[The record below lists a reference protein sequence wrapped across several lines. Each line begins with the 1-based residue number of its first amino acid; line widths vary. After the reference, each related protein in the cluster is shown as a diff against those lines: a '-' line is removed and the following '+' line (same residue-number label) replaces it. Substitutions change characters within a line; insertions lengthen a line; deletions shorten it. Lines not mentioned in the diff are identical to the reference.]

1 MRISTNL
8 YLGGIAAIYLLWLC
22 CWLVLEDQAF
32 GLDFYNWDQGLV
44 AIAAAFAAFFA
55 SLNVIRPYAIF
66 MAIQGFGLIL
76 LTISWLTYDP
86 NGSHGFLHFAQAGPP
101 NYSNI
106 SFSGFVF
113 SWACAWGYLAI
124 ELWHRY
130 PPTVLTKAVFSLL
143 FFGLALILASFYYP
157 QYGLSLNTMTGRLDA
172 VTAGLE
178 FLVLVIGLGCILL
191 KAPFVI
197 NWMLLA
203 TALLIASDMAY
214 SEQYVPTGIE
224 PVWMFG
230 QFLLLSSYLL
240 LSEIRKENSKK
251 TNDLHF
257 QDSKSGR
264 SRSDLSGILILL
276 SLGGILMM
284 VVLNLIQIHL
294 VWKAFF
300 VVLLIV
306 ALVVSVVWLTDH
318 FDDSVQYLKKYT
330 KRLHQNRLE
339 HADWRTEDGQ
349 IQATLQSTGLG
360 GYLDA
365 LNQSARQLKQ
375 NVIFLG
381 PERLYP
387 EAVRSAEP
395 GRISCFIVMP
405 FSLEWSG
412 DVHRILSGVCK
423 SLAVQPMRGDD
434 VFKPSDILVDIWQS
448 INVADFVIADIS
460 GRNPNV
466 LYELGIA
473 HTLAKPVLIISKNTD
488 DIPIDLST
496 RRVIIYGRSEAHW
509 QEELETKV
517 TLAVQEIIRAYSL
530 DTSAKPNILG
540 RAGSI

>member
-1 MRISTNL
+1 MRVTTNL
-8 YLGGIAAIYLLWLC
+8 YLGGIAAIYVLWLC
-22 CWLVLEDQAF
+22 CWLVLGDQAF
-32 GLDFYNWDQGLV
+32 GLAFFNWDQGLV
-44 AIAAAFAAFFA
+44 TIAAAVAAFVA
-55 SLNVIRPYAIF
+55 ALNVVRPYSIF
-66 MAIQGFGLIL
+66 MAIQGAGLIL
-76 LTISWLTYDP
+76 LAISWLTYDT
-86 NGSHGFLHFAQAGPP
+86 NGQHGFLHFAQPGLPS
-101 NYSNI
+101 YTNI
-106 SFSGFVF
+106 SYSGFVF
-113 SWACAWGYLAI
+113 SWVCAWGYLAI

-157 QYGLSLNTMTGRLDA
+157 QYNSSLDTMEGRLDA

-203 TALLIASDMAY
+203 TALLIASDIVY
-214 SEQYVPTGIE
+214 SEHEVPRRIE
-224 PVWMFG
+224 AVWMFG

-240 LSEIRKENSKK
+240 LSEIRKENLKK
-251 TNDLHF
+251 TNDVHF
-257 QDSKSGR
+257 QEEQGR
-264 SRSDLSGILILL
+264 RARSDLSGILILL
-276 SLGGILMM
+276 SLGGLLLM
-284 VVLNLIQIHL
+284 VVLGLIQIP
-294 VWKAFF
+294 VFWKAFF
-300 VVLLIV
+300 AVLFIV

-330 KRLHQNRLE
+330 RRLHQNRL
-339 HADWRTEDGQ
+339 ATTDWRTEEGS

-360 GYLDA
+360 DYLDA
-365 LNQSARQLKQ
+365 LNQSVHQLKRD
-375 NVIFLG
+375 VIFLG

-387 EAVRSAEP
+387 EAVRTGEP

-405 FSLEWSG
+405 FSLAWS
-412 DVHRILSGVCK
+412 DEVHRILSRVCK
-423 SLAVQPMRGDD
+423 SLEVQPMRGDD

-473 HTLAKPVLIISKNTD
+473 HTLAKPVLIISRNAD

-496 RRVIIYGRSEAHW
+496 RRVIIYGQKETHW
-509 QEELETKV
+509 QEELETK
-517 TLAVQEIIRAYSL
+517 TSQAIQEIIHGYSL
-530 DTSAKPNILG
+530 NASAKQI
-540 RAGSI
+540 

>member
-1 MRISTNL
+1 MRVSTNL
-8 YLGGIAAIYLLWLC
+8 YLGGIAAIYVLWLC
-22 CWLVLEDQAF
+22 CWLVLGDQAF
-32 GLDFYNWDQGLV
+32 GLNFYNWDQGLV
-44 AIAAAFAAFFA
+44 TLAAAFAAFLA
-55 SLNVIRPYAIF
+55 ALKVVRPYAVF
-66 MAIQGFGLIL
+66 MAIQGVGLIL
-76 LTISWLTYDP
+76 LTISWVTYDSD
-86 NGSHGFLHFAQAGPP
+86 GIHDFSHFAQPGLPD
-101 NYSNI
+101 YCNI
-106 SFSGFVF
+106 SYSGFVF

-157 QYGLSLNTMTGRLDA
+157 QYNSGLSTMAGRLDA

-178 FLVLVIGLGCILL
+178 FLVLLIGLGCILL

-203 TALLIASDMAY
+203 TALLIASDMVY
-214 SEQYVPTGIE
+214 SEQNVPAGIE
-224 PVWMFG
+224 AVWMFG

-240 LSEIRKENSKK
+240 LSEIRKESLEK
-251 TNDLHF
+251 TNDVHYHE
-257 QDSKSGR
+257 DKMRR

-276 SLGGILMM
+276 SLGGLLMI
-284 VVLNLIQIHL
+284 VVLGLIHIHL

-300 VVLLIV
+300 AVLFIV

-339 HADWRTEDGQ
+339 HTDWRSGDRR
-349 IQATLQSTGLG
+349 IQATLKSTGLG
-360 GYLDA
+360 DYLDA
-365 LNQSARQLKQ
+365 LNYSVRQLKRDI
-375 NVIFLG
+375 IFLG

-387 EAVRSAEP
+387 EVVRSAVP
-395 GRISCFIVMP
+395 GQISCFIVMP
-405 FSLEWSG
+405 FSLDWSD
-412 DVHRILSGVCK
+412 DVHRILSSVCK

-473 HTLAKPVLIISKNTD
+473 HTLAKPVLIISKNAD

-496 RRVIIYGRSEAHW
+496 RRVIIYGQNGGRW
-509 QEELETKV
+509 QEDLEIKV
-517 TLAVQEIIRAYSL
+517 TLAIQEIMHVYSL
-530 DTSAKPNILG
+530 NALAK
-540 RAGSI
+540 